1 MSISSCLIMI
11 FSRWLAHCF
20 PRLSPNS
27 DRWFPFWG
35 GMGEATI
42 LLLFLLPIKTFAQ
55 GKPLW
60 EQYYEE
66 ITSVDDV
73 DNDSWANM
81 YDALNELATN
91 KININ
96 KATKEDLEQLP
107 FLSDN
112 QIQDLLEYIHR
123 HKRMQTLGELILIKS
138 ISWQE
143 RRLLNCF
150 LEAGPSEEKKK
161 TPFWKRLQYGKNEIT
176 TMLTIPFYTRKGD
189 NNAYLGDKYKHWL
202 RYSFSVGQDF
212 KAGIVATK
220 DAGEPFFKGR
230 NKQGYDF
237 YSFYAQ
243 MRNMGSVKNLTLGR
257 YRLRM
262 GLGLIMNSDY
272 SMGKLITL
280 NNLNRI
286 ATTIRAHS
294 SRSSANY
301 LQGAAAT
308 IALNKRLD
316 LTSFISYRN
325 IDATLNKDSLSFS
338 TIVKTGYHRTTTEM
352 NKKNNTSQF
361 ASGFNLSYQHNGIHV
376 GASAVY
382 TSLNREMK
390 PKETIY
396 NKWNPEGKHFWNAS
410 VDYGYT
416 SGLLSLRGETAI
428 DNKGKIA
435 EILSGC
441 LRVGYN
447 LSLVAL
453 QRYYSYKYNA
463 LFAESF
469 SEASGVKNEKG
480 VYLGADWQA
489 TSKINILSY
498 VDITKHE
505 WPRYGSKLSNQ
516 NCLDYLAQAT
526 YHTDSWQSV
535 LRYRW
540 RHRQYDNEKKD
551 AFEYRDEH
559 RARLQF
565 GQKRTHW
572 AWRLQG
578 DIAYSYQTEGSFG
591 WMGSANA
598 GYTSQRFSISIS
610 GGYFHTK
617 DYYSRVYAC
626 EQGLLYSFY
635 FPSFYGEGI
644 RYTTQARYR
653 FGKSLLLIA
662 HFSTTNYFDRSKI
675 SSSYAEIN
683 RSSKSDLDLQVQYK
697 F

>member
-1 MSISSCLIMI
+1 MI
-11 FSRWLAHCF
+11 FSRWLALPH
-20 PRLSPNS
+20 
-27 DRWFPFWG
+27 WG

-150 LEAGPSEEKKK
+150 LEAGPSEEKKG

-189 NNAYLGDKYKHWL
+189 SNAYLGDKYKHWL

-280 NNLNRI
+280 NNLNRTT
-286 ATTIRAHS
+286 TTIRAHS

-396 NKWNPEGKHFWNAS
+396 NKWNPKGKHFWNAS

-416 SGLLSLRGETAI
+416 SGLLSMRGETAI

-617 DYYSRVYAC
+617 DYASRVYAC

-644 RYTTQARYR
+644 RYTTQARFR

>member
-1 MSISSCLIMI
+1 MKY
-11 FSRWLAHCF
+11 HV
-20 PRLSPNS
+20 
-27 DRWFPFWG
+27 
-35 GMGEATI
+35 ATI

-150 LEAGPSEEKKK
+150 LEAGPSEEKKG

-257 YRLRM
+257 YRLRI

-280 NNLNRI
+280 NNLNRTT
-286 ATTIRAHS
+286 TTIRAHS

-352 NKKNNTSQF
+352 NKKNNT
-361 ASGFNLSYQHNGIHV
+361 
-376 GASAVY
+376 
-382 TSLNREMK
+382 
-390 PKETIY
+390 
-396 NKWNPEGKHFWNAS
+396 
-410 VDYGYT
+410 
-416 SGLLSLRGETAI
+416 
-428 DNKGKIA
+428 
-435 EILSGC
+435 
-441 LRVGYN
+441 
-447 LSLVAL
+447 
-453 QRYYSYKYNA
+453 
-463 LFAESF
+463 
-469 SEASGVKNEKG
+469 
-480 VYLGADWQA
+480 
-489 TSKINILSY
+489 
-498 VDITKHE
+498 
-505 WPRYGSKLSNQ
+505 
-516 NCLDYLAQAT
+516 
-526 YHTDSWQSV
+526 
-535 LRYRW
+535 
-540 RHRQYDNEKKD
+540 
-551 AFEYRDEH
+551 
-559 RARLQF
+559 
-565 GQKRTHW
+565 
-572 AWRLQG
+572 
-578 DIAYSYQTEGSFG
+578 
-591 WMGSANA
+591 
-598 GYTSQRFSISIS
+598 
-610 GGYFHTK
+610 
-617 DYYSRVYAC
+617 
-626 EQGLLYSFY
+626 
-635 FPSFYGEGI
+635 
-644 RYTTQARYR
+644 
-653 FGKSLLLIA
+653 
-662 HFSTTNYFDRSKI
+662 
-675 SSSYAEIN
+675 
-683 RSSKSDLDLQVQYK
+683 
-697 F
+697 

>member
-1 MSISSCLIMI
+1 
-11 FSRWLAHCF
+11 
-20 PRLSPNS
+20 
-27 DRWFPFWG
+27 
-35 GMGEATI
+35 
-42 LLLFLLPIKTFAQ
+42 
-55 GKPLW
+55 
-60 EQYYEE
+60 
-66 ITSVDDV
+66 
-73 DNDSWANM
+73 
-81 YDALNELATN
+81 
-91 KININ
+91 
-96 KATKEDLEQLP
+96 
-107 FLSDN
+107 
-112 QIQDLLEYIHR
+112 
-123 HKRMQTLGELILIKS
+123 
-138 ISWQE
+138 
-143 RRLLNCF
+143 
-150 LEAGPSEEKKK
+150 
-161 TPFWKRLQYGKNEIT
+161 
-176 TMLTIPFYTRKGD
+176 
-189 NNAYLGDKYKHWL
+189 
-202 RYSFSVGQDF
+202 
-212 KAGIVATK
+212 
-220 DAGEPFFKGR
+220 
-230 NKQGYDF
+230 
-237 YSFYAQ
+237 
-243 MRNMGSVKNLTLGR
+243 
-257 YRLRM
+257 
-262 GLGLIMNSDY
+262 
-272 SMGKLITL
+272 
-280 NNLNRI
+280 
-286 ATTIRAHS
+286 
-294 SRSSANY
+294 
-301 LQGAAAT
+301 
-308 IALNKRLD
+308 
-316 LTSFISYRN
+316 
-325 IDATLNKDSLSFS
+325 
-338 TIVKTGYHRTTTEM
+338 
-352 NKKNNTSQF
+352 
-361 ASGFNLSYQHNGIHV
+361 
-376 GASAVY
+376 
-382 TSLNREMK
+382 
-390 PKETIY
+390 
-396 NKWNPEGKHFWNAS
+396 
-410 VDYGYT
+410 
-416 SGLLSLRGETAI
+416 LRGETAI

-480 VYLGADWQA
+480 VYLGAEWQA

-598 GYTSQRFSISIS
+598 GYTSKRFSISIS

-617 DYYSRVYAC
+617 DYDSRVYAC

-662 HFSTTNYFDRSKI
+662 HFSTTNYFDRSVI
-675 SSSYAEIN
+675 GSGYQQVNHSAMTDLEIQG
-683 RSSKSDLDLQVQYK
+683 RVK

>member
-1 MSISSCLIMI
+1 
-11 FSRWLAHCF
+11 
-20 PRLSPNS
+20 
-27 DRWFPFWG
+27 
-35 GMGEATI
+35 
-42 LLLFLLPIKTFAQ
+42 
-55 GKPLW
+55 
-60 EQYYEE
+60 
-66 ITSVDDV
+66 
-73 DNDSWANM
+73 M

-150 LEAGPSEEKKK
+150 LEAGPSEEKKG

-212 KAGIVATK
+212 KAGIVA
-220 DAGEPFFKGR
+220 
-230 NKQGYDF
+230 
-237 YSFYAQ
+237 
-243 MRNMGSVKNLTLGR
+243 MKNLTLGR

-280 NNLNRI
+280 NNLNRTT
-286 ATTIRAHS
+286 TTIRAHS

-338 TIVKTGYHRTTTEM
+338 T
-352 NKKNNTSQF
+352 KNNTSQF

-635 FPSFYGEGI
+635 FPSATPL
-644 RYTTQARYR
+644 RQDTDLA
-653 FGKSLLLIA
+653 
-662 HFSTTNYFDRSKI
+662 
-675 SSSYAEIN
+675 N
-683 RSSKSDLDLQVQYK
+683 RCCS
-697 F
+697 